1 MWQIGM
7 EAPLQKS
14 FAEKICILL
23 LKTEVETLIPAYII
37 VLTFVRTDDHDIG
50 TIKYCEWWIENRSIS
65 IHIKQKCLNII

>member
-1 MWQIGM
+1 M

-50 TIKYCEWWIENRSIS
+50 TIKYCE
-65 IHIKQKCLNII
+65 